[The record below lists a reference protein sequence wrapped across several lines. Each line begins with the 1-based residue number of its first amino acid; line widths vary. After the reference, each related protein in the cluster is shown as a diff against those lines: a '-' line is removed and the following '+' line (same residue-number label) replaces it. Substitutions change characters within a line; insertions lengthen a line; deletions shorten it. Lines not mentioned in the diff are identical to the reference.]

1 MFLRLNK
8 DDLSDFCQFMFY
20 IAEQIF
26 LSPSV
31 SIRNYIANIKIGDL
45 SAFDMRL
52 RHVFL
57 GTIFIKNFSIWM
69 MDLMII
75 MMTMWRAFWQILLQ
89 APQGSC
95 LVAADL
101 VHPIKSA
108 FLLTSCKDGWFLIW
122 MDLSILSYAGI
133 GGHQGGLKWG
143 GGGRGKK
150 REGGQNPPKW

>member
-1 MFLRLNK
+1 MRGHSLKRIFRLVPVSASLCFTIYNGK
-8 DDLSDFCQFMFY
+8 
-20 IAEQIF
+20 QIF

-31 SIRNYIANIKIGDL
+31 SKRNYYEL
-45 SAFDMRL
+45 TSRSATFRLWHAL

-122 MDLSILSYAGI
+122 MDLSILSYRYRWSSRGPM
-133 GGHQGGLKWG
+133 G
-143 GGGRGKK
+143 GGG
-150 REGGQNPPKW
+150 